1 MKGLYFDNLRVCEDL
16 WTLDIAWIR
25 RSEGQTHQAVGLL
38 WASTY
43 YIQEVAG
50 DVKQVSMIILSLCV
64 CLKLSGCYVIR
75 VIYPHTS
82 TKH

>member
-1 MKGLYFDNLRVCEDL
+1 MNGLYFDTLRVREDL

-50 DVKQVSMIILSLCV
+50 DVK
-64 CLKLSGCYVIR
+64 
-75 VIYPHTS
+75 
-82 TKH
+82 